1 MLEWKESFPGERCM
15 RLAND
20 IEMIRWIEAIM
31 NSGIDM
37 LHLFIEILIPVLD
50 PFHGEA

>member
-1 MLEWKESFPGERCM
+1 MKGEFLGQKCM

-20 IEMIRWIEAIM
+20 TELIRWIEAIM